1 MRFGTGISILLALV
15 ACASES
21 DLQDR
26 TQKDNWFQA
35 PNNEVDILWVVDD
48 SCSMEEEQ
56 ATLASGFQSFAN
68 QLESSGTD
76 FHIGVIST
84 SFEYDNPDRGTLIGD
99 PAYLTNEDA
108 DYVQSFIDRATG
120 LGIGGSDKEKGL
132 EAAAH
137 ALSPA
142 MTFGGGNDGFVR
154 ASAQLLV
161 VFVSDEEDCSDRGAL
176 GDQAA
181 EECYK
186 QDHKLVPVEDFIQ
199 EFRDMKPD
207 DDQVQ
212 VGAIVGVQNASCPD
226 AYPGSRYIQTAK
238 HTGGLVED
246 ICRSDWSDTLT
257 ELGLTAT
264 GIRTTFQTTYVA
276 KPETLIVMVNGEE
289 SPATDWTYDAETC
302 FLTFQP
308 HAVPER
314 GSDILAEYT
323 SAPGSCQ

>member
-1 MRFGTGISILLALV
+1 MKRVWMWSAVVLV
-15 ACASES
+15 AACSSER
-21 DLQDR
+21 DFQER

-35 PNNEVDILWVVDD
+35 PNNEVDILFVVDD
-48 SCSMEEEQ
+48 SCSMAEEQ
-56 ATLASGFQSFAN
+56 ATLAAGFSSFVG

-99 PAYLTNEDA
+99 PPFLTNAD
-108 DYVQSFIDRATG
+108 DYVQGFVDRATG

-142 MTFGGGNDGFVR
+142 MVFGGPNDGFIR
-154 ASAQLLV
+154 PTAQLLT

-176 GDQAA
+176 GDLPA

-186 QDHKLVPVEDFIQ
+186 QKDKLVPVSEFIQ

-207 DDQVQ
+207 QEDVL
-212 VGAIVGVQNASCPD
+212 VGAIVGVQNAACAD
-226 AYPGSRYIQTAK
+226 AFPGSRYIQVAK
-238 HTGGLVED
+238 HTGGLVDD
-246 ICRSDWSDTLT
+246 ICLADWSDTLT

-264 GIRTTFQTTYVA
+264 GIRTTFKTTYIA
-276 KPETLIVMVNGEE
+276 RPETLKVKVNGENAPE
-289 SPATDWTYDAETC
+289 TDWTYDPETC
-302 FLTFQP
+302 FLTFEP
-308 HAVPER
+308 SAVPPR
-314 GSDILAEYT
+314 DSDILAEYT
-323 SAPGSCQ
+323 VAPGTCP